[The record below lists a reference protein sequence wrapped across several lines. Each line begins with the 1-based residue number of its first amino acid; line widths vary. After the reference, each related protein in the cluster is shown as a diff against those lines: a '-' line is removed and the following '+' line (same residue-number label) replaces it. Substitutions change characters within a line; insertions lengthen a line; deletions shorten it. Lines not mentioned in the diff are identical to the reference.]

1 MSKKEVKKL
10 RPFILWLTGISNS
23 GKTTISKGLEKKIKF
38 MGYSN
43 VKNIDGDN
51 FRKKIKNFSYDDY
64 SRDKIGSIKL
74 DKAKEYLLDGYS
86 VIVSGIAYSK
96 KWRREIKLKCR
107 ELIEIYLKCPLKIC
121 IQRDKSGNYKKA
133 LEGKKQN
140 FIGITNK
147 YEEGKTADL
156 EINTEKLSIEQSVE
170 KIFKFLNKKK
180 LLNE

>member
-1 MSKKEVKKL
+1 
-10 RPFILWLTGISNS
+10 
-23 GKTTISKGLEKKIKF
+23 
-38 MGYSN
+38 
-43 VKNIDGDN
+43 
-51 FRKKIKNFSYDDY
+51 
-64 SRDKIGSIKL
+64 
-74 DKAKEYLLDGYS
+74 
-86 VIVSGIAYSK
+86 
-96 KWRREIKLKCR
+96 
-107 ELIEIYLKCPLKIC
+107 CPLNIC

-156 EINTEKLSIEQSVE
+156 KINTEKLSIEQSVE

>member
-64 SRDKIGSIKL
+64 SRDK
-74 DKAKEYLLDGYS
+74 AKEYLLDGYS

-96 KWRREIKLKCR
+96 KWRRQIKLKCR
-107 ELIEIYLKCPLKIC
+107 ELIEIYLKCSLNAC

-133 LEGKKQN
+133 LEGKKRN

-156 EINTEKLSIEQSVE
+156 EINTEKLTIEQSVE